1 LTERVGKIEEQISTK
16 LEARLQAL
24 EVKLGVKID
33 VVAAAR
39 YVSSRDVKRRYA
51 KACRQS
57 RSGGARRA
65 HPSRWM

>member
-1 LTERVGKIEEQISTK
+1 VVKIEEQISTK

-39 YVSSRDVKRRYA
+39 YVKS
-51 KACRQS
+51 
-57 RSGGARRA
+57 
-65 HPSRWM
+65 